1 MKIDEKEIAKI
12 AEMARIDL
20 SEDEKAEF
28 SKELNDIL
36 EYVEKIKTLDIS
48 GVEPADNI
56 SNLINVTRDDVIK
69 ESLDTD
75 AIEKIAPDFVKGH
88 IVVPRIIE

>member
-20 SEDEKAEF
+20 SEAEKVEF

-36 EYVEKIKTLDIS
+36 EYVEKIKTLDTS

-69 ESLDTD
+69 ESFDTD
-75 AIEKIAPDFVKGH
+75 AIKKIAPDFVKGH